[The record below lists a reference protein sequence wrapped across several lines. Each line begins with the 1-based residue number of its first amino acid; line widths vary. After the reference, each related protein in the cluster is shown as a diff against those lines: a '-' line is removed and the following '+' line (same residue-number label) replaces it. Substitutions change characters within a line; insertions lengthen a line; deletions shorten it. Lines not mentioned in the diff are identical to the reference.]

1 MDVLTVFQRI
11 ADSFVKNLIVEDR
24 YMLILQGLM
33 TTILIT
39 VLASILGT
47 ILGGLVCWMKMRGG
61 KVLKKIAEVYVDVM
75 RGTPVLVLLM
85 IMYYIILAPVIESA
99 VIVAVITF
107 SMNASAYICEMLRSG
122 IESLDKGQ
130 TEAGL
135 ILGFNRKQT
144 FFRIV
149 FPQVAR
155 AIKPVYYG
163 ELISLLK
170 NTSIVGYIAV
180 MDMTKA
186 SDLIRSRTFDA
197 FFPLIIV
204 AILYFILAWLIGLLL
219 DFINK
224 KKAKGLIPAF
234 VIIAASTAALF
245 FANPGVIPSDSE
257 DIRQFTSVEQIAE
270 RGSVAV
276 MEGSIYDIE
285 YSKRYPD
292 ANILRVKNISEA
304 AEYVLSGKATAL
316 VALDVQT
323 KYVMRENPEMM
334 ELDSLFTAAMGAGFP
349 KGSPLRDQFNEFL
362 AELKGS
368 ETYNEMIHRWIE
380 CDIDTV
386 AMPAVKLPT
395 SGEPLKMAIT
405 GTQTPMNTVRGT
417 EYVGFDVE
425 LGMRFAE
432 YLNRP
437 LELEVTTFQGLIPD
451 LTMGRV
457 DLAVSDLI
465 YTEER
470 AEKIDFSDI
479 YYDSYASVIILKSTF
494 EGTASEEKDH
504 SWTILY
510 ILLAIILLTIFLV
523 YWRKKSFRKKMDEYM
538 GDNAGNQKPLE
549 KGDVVISV
557 SHLSKQFENGLS
569 VLKDVNTEI
578 RKGEVISIIGP
589 SGTGKSTF
597 LRCLNL
603 LEQPTEGSIV
613 INGKDILSPYADVP
627 LLRRRMGMVFQ
638 SFNLFDGMTVM
649 ENITLAP
656 VKLLGKTQ
664 RQAEERAMELLAMVG
679 LANKADA
686 YPSELS
692 GGQKQRIAIAR
703 ALAMDPEIILF
714 DEPTSALDPTMVS
727 EVLSV
732 IRMLAKEGMTMIVVT
747 HEMRF
752 AREVCNRVLFMSEG
766 CIYEEGAP
774 EQLFDNPQK
783 ELTQIF
789 INQIREFTY
798 TIDTPVYDYHGMMGA
813 MVTFAEKYN
822 MSYQAIVNLQLAVE
836 ESLQIMGTPAGTTIK
851 VTYSEKNLDLRVRI
865 SVPKEVLPEQFCT
878 ERNSLSNSILHG
890 ISPDVDLVD
899 EGNETILTLTLK

>member
-1 MDVLTVFQRI
+1 M
-11 ADSFVKNLIVEDR
+11 IVEDR
-24 YMLILQGLM
+24 YMLILHGLL

-39 VLASILGT
+39 FLASILGT
-47 ILGGLVCWMKMRGG
+47 ILGGIVCWMKMRGG

-75 RGTPVLVLLM
+75 RGTPVLVLLL

-107 SMNASAYICEMLRSG
+107 AMNTSAYICEMLRSG
-122 IESLDKGQ
+122 IESIDKGQ

-135 ILGFNRKQT
+135 ILGFNRRQT

-155 AIKPVYYG
+155 KTMPVYYG

-170 NTSIVGYIAV
+170 GTSIVGYIAIL
-180 MDMTKA
+180 DMTKA

-204 AILYFILAWLIGLLL
+204 AILYFVLAWLIGKLL
-219 DFINK
+219 DFISK
-224 KKAKGLIPAF
+224 KKAKCLVPAF
-234 VIIAASTAALF
+234 LIVAALV
-245 FANPGVIPSDSE
+245 AGLTYENLGEIPSDSE
-257 DIRQFTSVEQIAE
+257 DTMQFTTVEQIAE

-285 YSKRYPD
+285 YTKLYPD
-292 ANILRVKNISEA
+292 AKIERVKNISEA

-323 KYVMRENPEMM
+323 KYVMRENPELM
-334 ELDSLFTAAMGAGFP
+334 ELDSLFSAAMGAGFP

-362 AELKGS
+362 AELKES

-386 AMPAVKLPT
+386 AMPDVGLPP

-425 LGMRFAE
+425 LGMRFAK

-451 LTMGRV
+451 LTMSRV

-479 YYDSYASVIILKSTF
+479 YYDSYASVLILKSTF
-494 EGTASEEKDH
+494 EGTVSEEKG
-504 SWTILY
+504 SPWAILF
-510 ILLAIILLTIFLV
+510 ILLAIILLIILFNHL
-523 YWRKKSFRKKMDEYM
+523 RKKSFQKKVNEYM
-538 GDNAGNQKPLE
+538 GDNAENQKPLE
-549 KGDVVISV
+549 KGDVVIDV
-557 SHLSKQFENGLS
+557 SHLSKQFENGLT
-569 VLKDVNTEI
+569 VLKDVSTEI

-603 LEQPTEGSIV
+603 LDKPTEGSIV

-627 LLRRRMGMVFQ
+627 LLRRKMGMVFQ

-656 VKLLGKTQ
+656 VKLLGRTRQ
-664 RQAEERAMELLAMVG
+664 QAEERAMELLKMVG
-679 LANKADA
+679 LANKVDA

-703 ALAMDPEIILF
+703 ALAMEPEIILF

-732 IRMLAKEGMTMIVVT
+732 IRLLAKEGMTMIVVT

-752 AREVCNRVLFMSEG
+752 AREVSNRVLFMSEG
-766 CIYEEGAP
+766 YIYEEGTP

-783 ELTQIF
+783 ELTKIF
-789 INQIREFTY
+789 INQIRELTY

-813 MVTFAEKYN
+813 MVSFAEKYN
-822 MSYQAIVNLQLAVE
+822 MSYQTIVNLQLAVE
-836 ESLQIMGTPAGTTIK
+836 ESLQIMGTPVGTTIK
-851 VTYSEKNLDLRVRI
+851 VTYSEKNPDLKVRVC
-865 SVPKEVLPEQFCT
+865 VPQEVLPEQFCT
-878 ERNSLSNSILHG
+878 ERNRLSNSILHG

-899 EGNETILTLTLK
+899 EENDTILTLTLK